1 MKTMSKIAATTL
13 ATLGL
18 AGSVYAATG
27 PATPPAPHGDHLR
40 GPMMGMPGPFAGG
53 GFLAALRQ
61 LNLTDQQKQ
70 SIKGILGTARDQFQP
85 LLTAADITAIS
96 NPGDPNYAQ
105 AVRDAQAAAS
115 KRIEQFSGIEQQ
127 IYNLLTPAQKT
138 QLPTVLADMKTKREE
153 HRADKQQKHGQSSS
167 SSSKS
172 VL

>member
-1 MKTMSKIAATTL
+1 MNTKTRITAAIL
-13 ATLGL
+13 ASLGL
-18 AGSVYAATG
+18 AASVMAATSSSSSS
-27 PATPPAPHGDHLR
+27 APPHHER

-53 GFLAALRQ
+53 GFMAALRQ

-70 SIKGILGTARDQFQP
+70 SIKTLMGSARQQFQP
-85 LLTAADITAIS
+85 LLTDTDIAALS

-115 KRIEQFSGIEQQ
+115 KRIEQFSNVEQQ
-127 IYNLLTPAQKT
+127 IYNLLTPDQKT
-138 QLPTVLADMKTKREE
+138 QLPKVLADLKANREQ
-153 HRADKQQKHGQSSS
+153 RRGDRQKHGQRSS